1 MQKRVFAMRLV
12 LAGLISNTGVG
23 GKDTRVVLFVSLN
36 SFIDI
41 QNRYLLNVENMTVGG
56 DTKEPRESGPQ
67 DTQRV
72 FCCLARGEER
82 HKEVD

>member
-1 MQKRVFAMRLV
+1 
-12 LAGLISNTGVG
+12 
-23 GKDTRVVLFVSLN
+23 
-36 SFIDI
+36 
-41 QNRYLLNVENMTVGG
+41 MTVGG

-72 FCCLARGEER
+72 FCCLARRGEER